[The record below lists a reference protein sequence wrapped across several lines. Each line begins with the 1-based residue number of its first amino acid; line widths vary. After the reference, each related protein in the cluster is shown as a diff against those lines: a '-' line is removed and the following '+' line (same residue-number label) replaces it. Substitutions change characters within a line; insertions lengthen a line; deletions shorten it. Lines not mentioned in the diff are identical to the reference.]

1 MAGTIGADSEVGQG
15 SKFWVELPRAEFDSS
30 RLSISGANK
39 GGGVVLYVED
49 NLASLRM
56 IERLFNGRAETLQ
69 VSVQG
74 TMALELARELQPVLI
89 LLDLHL
95 PDMSG
100 EEALRRL
107 KADPATAAIPVVV
120 LSADVTPG
128 RIERILDAGAV
139 GYLSK
144 PVDVPRLIAYLDEA
158 CQTPGTPSPVAP
170 VDTAP
175 SGASVD
181 AAPPD
186 APVDTAPSG
195 ASVDAVPPDAP
206 VDAVPPD
213 APVDAVPPDAP
224 VDAVPP
230 DAPVDTA

>member
-1 MAGTIGADSEVGQG
+1 TVALTVADTGMGIPESSLDRLFVPFDRMGATNSGIEGTGVGLSLSKALVEAMAGTIGAESEVGQG
-15 SKFWVELPRAEFDSS
+15 SRFWVELPAAEFDSRGS
-30 RLSISGANK
+30 SAPRAHK

-56 IERLFNGRAETLQ
+56 IERLFNGRSETLQ

-74 TMALELARELQPVLI
+74 TMALELARELHPVLI

-107 KADPATAAIPVVV
+107 KADPQTASIPVVV

-128 RIERILDAGAV
+128 RIDRILDSGAL

-144 PVDVPRLIAYLDEA
+144 PVDVPRLIAYLDNASRVPDLVVSAE
-158 CQTPGTPSPVAP
+158 V
-170 VDTAP
+170 VDSTETLP
-175 SGASVD
+175 
-181 AAPPD
+181 
-186 APVDTAPSG
+186 
-195 ASVDAVPPDAP
+195 
-206 VDAVPPD
+206 
-213 APVDAVPPDAP
+213 
-224 VDAVPP
+224 
-230 DAPVDTA
+230 